1 MMDPKRAELKVKSI
15 LISQPEPA
23 DGRSPYYDLR
33 DKYKVTIH
41 FRPFT
46 RVDGVS
52 AKDFRKDKV
61 NILDYSAI
69 ILTSRNA
76 IEHLFRMC
84 TEMRIELPADMKY
97 FCASEAIAL
106 YLQKF
111 ITYRKRKV
119 FYPKV
124 REQEFF
130 DILMKHKAENYLFPR
145 SDISHNELLEF
156 LKENKLK
163 GNEAILYKTVSNDL
177 TDLADVNYDIIAFF
191 NPSAIVSLFENF
203 PDFKQNNTR
212 IAAFGANTCQAVT
225 EAGLTVDIEAPTP
238 QAPSMKMALEEYI
251 KKVNK

>member
-1 MMDPKRAELKVKSI
+1 MDLKRAELKVKSI
-15 LISQPEPA
+15 LISQPEPS
-23 DGRSPYYDLR
+23 DGRSPYYDLK

-46 RVDGVS
+46 RVDAVS

-61 NILDYSAI
+61 NILEYTAI

-76 IEHLFRMC
+76 IEHLFRIC
-84 TEMRIELPADMKY
+84 QEMRIELPAEMKY
-97 FCASEAIAL
+97 FCVSEAIAL

-130 DILMKHKAENYLFPR
+130 DILLKHKAENYLFPR

-156 LKENKLK
+156 LKSHKLK

-177 TDLADVNYDIIAFF
+177 TDLADVN
-191 NPSAIVSLFENF
+191 
-203 PDFKQNNTR
+203 
-212 IAAFGANTCQAVT
+212 
-225 EAGLTVDIEAPTP
+225 
-238 QAPSMKMALEEYI
+238 
-251 KKVNK
+251 